1 MKTSEIKD
9 LTDEE
14 LQASFE
20 ERTRELFNLRVQ
32 QTTGQLENPLRV
44 RSVRREIARIK
55 TIMSNRARNG
65 ATV

>member
-9 LTDEE
+9 LTNEE
-14 LQASFE
+14 LQARFE
-20 ERTRELFNLRVQ
+20 ESTRELFNLRIQ

-55 TIMSNRARNG
+55 TIMNHREKKG
-65 ATV
+65 AAA

>member
-55 TIMSNRARNG
+55 TIMNNRARNG